1 MIMGDINDVRLAWI
15 RRRMTIRDKASGN
28 NFGNE
33 GTLVVLN
40 ELDCR
45 KSNFTYMDLA
55 RSVSSLA
62 VDKRWE
68 DMDGFGVTEPNC
80 VPRGKP
86 KDLVKIA
93 DLVDRWMLGL

>member
-1 MIMGDINDVRLAWI
+1 MGDINDVRLAWI
-15 RRRMTIRDKASGN
+15 RRRMTIRDKGAGGGN
-28 NFGNE
+28 D
-33 GTLVVLN
+33 GTISVFR
-40 ELDCR
+40 ELDDSS
-45 KSNFTYMDLA
+45 SNFTYIDLR

-62 VDKRWE
+62 VGTPWK

-86 KDLVKIA
+86 GDLVKIA